1 LSLYLSV
8 IELSVTNE
16 GFVNVAQEII
26 SIVLKTRY
34 SKYGS
39 YGRYDLAAYT
49 AEITSR
55 AEKINCVRATNERT
69 KRLPGG
75 FPRELRLGAGNSEQQ
90 DIKVQNSIKST
101 FYV

>member
-1 LSLYLSV
+1 LINRLSLHLSA
-8 IELSVTNE
+8 IELSVVNE

-26 SIVLKTRY
+26 SIVPKTRY

-55 AEKINCVRATNERT
+55 VEKINCVRATNERNDCPEVS
-69 KRLPGG
+69 RESCADGDPGSG
-75 FPRELRLGAGNSEQQ
+75 KQRATG
-90 DIKVQNSIKST
+90 
-101 FYV
+101 Y